1 MRKCA
6 LVFWGS
12 TKLCVALR
20 DFPDPNHGNPNVLRD
35 RCVDPTSLL
44 TALRCILALV
54 FLGFNECLMS
64 LSEEE
69 LALDNFAS

>member
-1 MRKCA
+1 
-6 LVFWGS
+6 
-12 TKLCVALR
+12 
-20 DFPDPNHGNPNVLRD
+20 
-35 RCVDPTSLL
+35 
-44 TALRCILALV
+44 LV